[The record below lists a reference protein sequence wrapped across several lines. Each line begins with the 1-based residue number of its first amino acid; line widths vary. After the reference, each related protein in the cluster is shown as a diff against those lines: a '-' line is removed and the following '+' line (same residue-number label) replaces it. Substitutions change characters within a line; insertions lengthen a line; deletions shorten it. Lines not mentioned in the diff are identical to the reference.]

1 MSNPAQKYPP
11 FCRTRK
17 MARRGFTLIE
27 MLVVIGIILLL
38 IGISVA
44 GFAQLAKHAK
54 GQHTRAAL
62 AAVSSMLG
70 EFEATAGK
78 QGIAGFKAAW
88 DSPVMTPIDAS
99 AAPPV
104 ITLNPFPP
112 IEWEYYSGQVLAKL
126 LELPNNKAILDKLPT
141 EQVRKVQL
149 PLAGAP
155 WPVNTGHDFY
165 EILDGYG
172 HPLQFVPSIGVGKVI
187 TAGSAT
193 PGIIQSD
200 GRLHLA
206 PDTYPNP
213 NPRYFWMSFGAD
225 GRADLGD
232 DNAYS
237 FDQ

>member
-1 MSNPAQKYPP
+1 
-11 FCRTRK
+11 
-17 MARRGFTLIE
+17 
-27 MLVVIGIILLL
+27 
-38 IGISVA
+38 
-44 GFAQLAKHAK
+44 
-54 GQHTRAAL
+54 
-62 AAVSSMLG
+62 
-70 EFEATAGK
+70 
-78 QGIAGFKAAW
+78 
-88 DSPVMTPIDAS
+88 MTWQ
-99 AAPPV
+99 
-104 ITLNPFPP
+104 T
-112 IEWEYYSGQVLAKL
+112 YSDLVLAKL
-126 LELPNNKAILDKLPT
+126 LEIPNNKAILDKLPS
-141 EQVRKVQL
+141 EQVKLITL
-149 PLAGAP
+149 PDGR
-155 WPVNTGHDFY
+155 NSY

-200 GRLHLA
+200 GRLHLV